1 MRLLLTLAFAL
12 AATPAL
18 AQSAIP
24 VPTIIAESI
33 DGYIRPAFAHLAEEA
48 GTLAHD
54 VAGLCATPA
63 DSGLAAARQQF
74 GATALAYARA
84 EFLRIGPLGSG
95 DRMERL
101 LFWPD
106 RKGIALRQVQA
117 ALAEA
122 DPTAAA
128 PETLRRKSVAMQG
141 LVAVEYLLFGT
152 GSDDLAAGAAY
163 RCSYAAAATTLI
175 AGLAGEIDAEWR
187 DTGPAGIAAR
197 LTAPTPE
204 ADDYRTETEVLE
216 KLAATLIHGTETIRD
231 QRVMPVLGAAQGGPK
246 PRSALFWR
254 SGLTVPALAANFAG
268 LHDFFVAAGFPEAMA
283 GPNEWVS
290 NGALFEFQNAARAAA
305 LITAPIEQAVAD
317 AAQLQALKYMV
328 IITGSLDTLLGDNLA
343 AALGL
348 SVGFSA
354 LDGD

>member
-1 MRLLLTLAFAL
+1 MRLLLALAFAL
-12 AATPAL
+12 ATTPAL

-24 VPTIIAESI
+24 VQSIITAGI
-33 DGYIRPAFAHLAEEA
+33 DGYIRPAFAQLAVEA
-48 GTLAHD
+48 GALERD
-54 VAGLCATPA
+54 VAGLCAAPDGA
-63 DSGLAAARQQF
+63 GLDEARDRF
-74 GATALAYARA
+74 RSTVLAYARA

-117 ALAEA
+117 ALADT

-128 PETLRRKSVAMQG
+128 PETLRKKSVAMQG

-163 RCSYAAAATTLI
+163 RCSYAAAATALI

-197 LTAPTPE
+197 LLAPTPA
-204 ADDYRTETEVLE
+204 ADDFRTETEVLE

-231 QRVMPVLGAAQGGPK
+231 QRIMPVLGAAQGGPK

-254 SGLTVPALAANFAG
+254 SGLAVPALAANFAG
-268 LHDFFVAAGFPEAMA
+268 LHDFFVASRFPEAMA

-305 LITAPIEQAVAD
+305 LITDPIEQAVAD
-317 AAQLQALKYMV
+317 PAQVQALRYMV